1 MGKQLTALRIMRI
14 TVRAG
19 TPRLVGIL
27 RVVKVDVLQAS
38 GASLVTGLGS
48 HCDSAVIVPVDD
60 DIVGPTDRQIIKESL
75 QILRSVKGDG
85 LLGVNGGDLV
95 HVENLNVVAHSL
107 RADDGEVVEHTDL
120 TPG

>member
-85 LLGVNGGDLV
+85 LLGVNGRDLV
-95 HVENLNVVAHSL
+95 HVEDLDIVANSF
-107 RADDGEVVEHTDL
+107 RADDG
-120 TPG
+120 